1 MEKAVFN
8 LDLYPDKPGVYLM
21 KDTKG
26 HVIYIGKAKNLKSRL
41 RQYFHNQDQRAMIPY
56 LLSHL
61 ESIETMVCF
70 SEKEALLLE
79 NTLIKKHKPKYN
91 VLLKDDKSFICL
103 FIDPKISWPR
113 LELIRTK
120 DQKKQGLYFG
130 PYSQAHAAREAYKIL
145 SEHFGIRQCSDYE
158 LTRRKRPCLLY
169 GMKKCLAPCKDLCT
183 EDSYKEAVKKVI
195 SFLEGQSKELLID
208 LKDQIHKAS
217 EKLEFE
223 KAGAL
228 YKTLKQLEQVAFSKQ
243 MMVQVNNNDMDIFH
257 IYQEG
262 SKGVFIKLLYREGKV
277 TGQDVMRFNDTLDEG
292 GELLTNLILQH
303 YEQHNP
309 SSTIVCPFDPD
320 ESGVLTE
327 VLKEL
332 KGSKVNFVVP
342 QKGDKKA
349 LLEMAYENAKLNFKQ
364 SQDDQLL
371 LLELEEI
378 AKLTRYPSSIEC
390 FDLSH
395 FSGSEPV
402 AVKIRLD
409 EGKINKSGKR
419 LYKITSAKGG
429 DDYGG
434 MKEVLTRSLK
444 NSKIED
450 TVPDLL
456 LIDGGK
462 GQVRMAKEVLEE
474 LDIACCDIIGLVKEN
489 SRHDKGLTEE
499 RLIVSYQSEPLV
511 LDKKNPLL
519 FFLQKIRDEAHR
531 AAISFNKKREKS
543 RIIKSQLDEIPG
555 IGPKKKKALLI
566 HFGSIQ
572 KIKEATS
579 DELAQ
584 VEGLSKKDISALKHF
599 FHNSKS

>member
-1 MEKAVFN
+1 LYQDIRDIFDQNA
-8 LDLYPDKPGVYLM
+8 DLLLILG
-21 KDTKG
+21 
-26 HVIYIGKAKNLKSRL
+26 SRL
-41 RQYFHNQDQRAMIPY
+41 NIRQV
-56 LLSHL
+56 S
-61 ESIETMVCF
+61 
-70 SEKEALLLE
+70 
-79 NTLIKKHKPKYN
+79 YN
-91 VLLKDDKSFICL
+91 WRSF
-103 FIDPKISWPR
+103 
-113 LELIRTK
+113 
-120 DQKKQGLYFG
+120 
-130 PYSQAHAAREAYKIL
+130 AREAYKIL

-183 EDSYKEAVKKVI
+183 ESSYKEAVKKVI

-208 LKDQIHKAS
+208 LKQQIHKAS

-257 IYQEG
+257 LYQEG

-277 TGQDVMRFNDTLDEG
+277 TGQEVMRFNETLDEG
-292 GELLTNLILQH
+292 KELLTNLILQH
-303 YEQHNP
+303 YEHHNP

-332 KGSKVNFVVP
+332 KGSKVSFIVP
-342 QKGDKKA
+342 QKGDKKT

-419 LYKITSAKGG
+419 LYKITTAKGG

-499 RLIVSYQSEPLV
+499 RLIVSYQTEPLV
-511 LDKKNPLL
+511 LDKKNL
-519 FFLQKIRDEAHR
+519 A
-531 AAISFNKKREKS
+531 N
-543 RIIKSQLDEIPG
+543 
-555 IGPKKKKALLI
+555 
-566 HFGSIQ
+566 SILP
-572 KIKEATS
+572 S
-579 DELAQ
+579 
-584 VEGLSKKDISALKHF
+584 
-599 FHNSKS
+599 N